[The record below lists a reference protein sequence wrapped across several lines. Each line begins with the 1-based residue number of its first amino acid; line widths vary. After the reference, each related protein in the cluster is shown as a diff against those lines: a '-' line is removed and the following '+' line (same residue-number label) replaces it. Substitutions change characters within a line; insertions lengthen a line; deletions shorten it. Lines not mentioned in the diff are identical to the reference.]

1 MSARRTNARKV
12 SIPGLERLR
21 RVPRK
26 SLAIVGIVSLVAF
39 VAGYALTTV
48 AFSATSALSDVALVP
63 DIRGLTVDRAI
74 ERLEDDG
81 LLLVVGDSF
90 PNASAPEGSILAQ
103 SPLPGQEVS
112 GGTEVSII
120 LSTGQPKEIVPDV
133 TTMELPL
140 AIRTLEAA
148 GFEVMA
154 EEAEGGGPVGTVV
167 EILPTAGTAAPLPA
181 VVVLRVA
188 TSPAFWYMP
197 DVVGLSEDSAVIA
210 LESTGLKVS
219 ELRYESIA
227 GLPPYRVAAQL
238 PLPGDSVDVNSF
250 VRVLVSLPVVESPG
264 GGPVDGEESVGEPA
278 PAAPSDGSGTVPAAS
293 AANPTGN

>member
-1 MSARRTNARKV
+1 MNV
-12 SIPGLERLR
+12 PGLERLR

-26 SLAIVGIVSLVAF
+26 VLVTVGTVSLVAF
-39 VAGYALTTV
+39 AIGYALTTV
-48 AFSATSALSDVALVP
+48 AFSATSARSDVALVP
-63 DIRGLTVDRAI
+63 DVRGLTADRAT

-90 PNASAPEGSILAQ
+90 PNAGVPEGSILAQ

-120 LSTGQPKEIVPDV
+120 LSTGQPKEVVPDV

-148 GFEVMA
+148 GFQVMA
-154 EEAEGGGPVGTVV
+154 EEAEGAGPVGTVV
-167 EILPTAGTAAPLPA
+167 EIVPVAGTPAPLPA
-181 VVVLRVA
+181 TVVVRVA

-197 DVVGLSEDSAVIA
+197 DVVGMQEDSAVVA
-210 LESTGLKVS
+210 LESTGLTVA

-238 PLPGDSVDVNSF
+238 PLPGDSVDVDTR
-250 VRVLVSLPVVESPG
+250 VRVLVSLPLVEEREG
-264 GGPVDGEESVGEPA
+264 GLPDDEESAGEPVPAAPFDGSSGPA
-278 PAAPSDGSGTVPAAS
+278 PATSTSNPA
-293 AANPTGN
+293 GN